1 MDTKKKAAPEAA
13 PEENDL
19 FQTVKKNNKTIIGIC
34 VVVVVIA
41 IITIAWSLISANKA
55 RKADEA
61 VAKADIEAIA
71 PMLFGSMPNDSLAL
85 SLYQQA
91 SEMGSKSGSRAALH
105 AAIMLYQKGE
115 YQQAI
120 DYLKKASSKSSIVEA
135 GRLSLMG
142 DCYANLKDYEQAI
155 VSFKKAYGAGDNNPE
170 LCPFILVKEANIYRE
185 MGKYNDELNAYETI
199 INQYP
204 AYYQNLIRNSRVDL
218 RKYAERAKASAA
230 AAK

>member
-1 MDTKKKAAPEAA
+1 METNKKAAQDAA

-34 VVVVVIA
+34 VAVVVIA
-41 IITIAWSLISANKA
+41 VVTIAWSLISANKA
-55 RKADEA
+55 KKADEA
-61 VAKADIEAIA
+61 IAKADVEAIV
-71 PMLFGSMPNDSLAL
+71 PTLFGTMPNDSLAL

-91 SEMGSKSGSRAALH
+91 SEAGSKSGSRAALH

-120 DYLKKASSKSSIVEA
+120 DYLKKASSESTIVEA
-135 GRLSLMG
+135 GRLCLMG
-142 DCYANLKDYEQAI
+142 DCYANLKDYDQA
-155 VSFKKAYGAGDNNPE
+155 VSAFKKAYSAADNNPE

-185 MGKYNDELNAYETI
+185 QAKYNDELNAYETI
-199 INQYP
+199 INEYP